1 MSNIVE
7 IFSYKDLHKMIGTK
21 LDIVLGL
28 TDATQKTPEYKN
40 MKIAIK
46 KFLLTKS
53 KEYSHVNFVYVEI
66 KTKELQQQITKLL
79 NFTEIIYPKIVY
91 IHDKTKA
98 LVETSP
104 DKNSM
109 YIVFKNCMEQFYK
122 EPPQYTNNEED
133 NIQENAQ
140 DNAQY
145 NAQDN
150 TQDNAQDNAQDNTQ
164 EKFAYLNK
172 KYKSMNEE
180 YLKNIINRKKIE
192 NKNETSDSSKSSS
205 DSS

>member
-7 IFSYKDLHKMIGTK
+7 IFSYKDLHRMIGTK

-40 MKIAIK
+40 IKIAIK

-122 EPPQYTNNEED
+122 EPPQYTNNEEED

-140 DNAQY
+140 DNAQD
-145 NAQDN
+145 NAHE
-150 TQDNAQDNAQDNTQ
+150 NAQDNAQDNTQ

-172 KYKSMNEE
+172 KYKSMNED

-192 NKNETSDSSKSSS
+192 NKNETSNSSESSS
-205 DSS
+205 S